1 MSRITKSGRWFAA
14 VAVAAALSLTACGS
28 SDDTAGDDSTGGG
41 CHPATLGF
49 MAALTGDSAALGQD
63 ALNGVNT
70 AVGQFNDANPDC
82 KVTIK
87 TFDSQGDP
95 DQATKLA
102 SQIVGD
108 TSIIGLIGPAF
119 SGESLATGPA
129 FNEAGL
135 PSISQSATNVT
146 ITQQG
151 WTYWHRVIAN
161 DGAQAPAAAKYI
173 TGDGGATKVF
183 VVDDGSDYGKGLA
196 DGVRDALGSA
206 DVGDDTIT
214 TGQTD
219 FSATVQK
226 IMSSGAD
233 GVYYGGYY
241 QECGLLLKQLR
252 QAGYKGVFGSGD
264 GSHNAAVITAAG
276 ANAAEGAF
284 FTDAGAPPTDDFT
297 ALFEKYNNGEEPGS
311 YSAEAYDATKVFLD
325 GIAAGVTT
333 REAMQDFITDY
344 DEQGV
349 TKEIKFDDTG
359 EVATQTIYVYKVENG
374 SFTTGQPIE

>member
-1 MSRITKSGRWFAA
+1 
-14 VAVAAALSLTACGS
+14 VAVAAGLSLSACGS
-28 SDDTAGDDSTGGG
+28 SDDTAGDNSSGGSG
-41 CHPATLGF
+41 SCKPATLAF

-70 AVGQFNDANPDC
+70 AVGEFNDANPDC
-82 KVTIK
+82 KVDVK

-102 SQIVGD
+102 PSIVGD
-108 TSIIGLIGPAF
+108 SSIIGLVGPAF

-129 FNEAGL
+129 FNDAGL

-151 WTYWHRVIAN
+151 WKYWHRVIAN

-173 TGDGGATKVF
+173 TTTAGASKVF

-196 DGVRDALGSA
+196 DGVRDSLGSA
-206 DVGDDTIT
+206 DIGNDTIT

-219 FSATVQK
+219 FGPTVQK

-241 QECGLLLKQLR
+241 TECGLLLKQLR

-264 GSHNAAVITAAG
+264 GSHNKAILKIAGDAA
-276 ANAAEGAF
+276 NDAF
-284 FTDAGAPPTDDFT
+284 FTDAGAPATDAFKT
-297 ALFEKYNNGEEPGS
+297 LFAKYNNGEQPGS

-325 GIAAGVTT
+325 GIKSGVSD
-333 REAMQDFITDY
+333 RESMENYINSY
-344 DEQGV
+344 DAQGI
-349 TKEIKFDDTG
+349 TKEIKFDSTG
-359 EVATQTIYVYKVENG
+359 EVATQTIYVYKVVNG
-374 SFTTGQPIE
+374 AFDNGAPIE